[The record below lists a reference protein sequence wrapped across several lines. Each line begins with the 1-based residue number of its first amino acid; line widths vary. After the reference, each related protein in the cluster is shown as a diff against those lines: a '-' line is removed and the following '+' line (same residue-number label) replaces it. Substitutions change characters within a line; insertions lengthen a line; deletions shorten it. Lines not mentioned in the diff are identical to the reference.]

1 MITFQQ
7 WEFLGTRQLTD
18 ELLPQLT
25 IEIANNSLL
34 TDEEKNLLISKLDN
48 KDTFFID
55 SKHMFANLDFAL
67 PIIEISKNFN
77 GNFVELRSLNSR
89 YANILA
95 NLLEYSHNTLTSY

>member
-1 MITFQQ
+1 MLTFQQ

-48 KDTFFID
+48 KDD